1 MTNADATRALV
12 DRAAAIGGPV
22 TITSLG
28 RTAAKNA
35 AVGGSSSSQH
45 LTDSAADVVPKGI
58 SAELWFSRVLADLP
72 ASAFGQL
79 IVYPSDGHVHI
90 SLPNRGSGLV
100 GEALRANVGP
110 GFTTVRAGTK
120 AGVAS
125 TVPGTGDPEGAATWL
140 RRILYVLAALFVI
153 GALTR

>member
-28 RTAAKNA
+28 RSAARNA

-45 LTDSAADVVPKGI
+45 LTDSAADIVPKGV
-58 SAELWFSRVLADLP
+58 SAATWFERVLGELP
-72 ASAFGQL
+72 ANSFGQL
-79 IVYPSDGHVHI
+79 ILYPSDGHVHI
-90 SLPNRGSGLV
+90 SLPNRASGIT

-110 GFTTVRAGTK
+110 GFITVRAGTK
-120 AGVAS
+120 NGV
-125 TVPGTGDPEGAATWL
+125 TVAAGTGDPEGAATWVH
-140 RRILYVLAALFVI
+140 RILYVLAALFLI
-153 GALTR
+153 GVLTR